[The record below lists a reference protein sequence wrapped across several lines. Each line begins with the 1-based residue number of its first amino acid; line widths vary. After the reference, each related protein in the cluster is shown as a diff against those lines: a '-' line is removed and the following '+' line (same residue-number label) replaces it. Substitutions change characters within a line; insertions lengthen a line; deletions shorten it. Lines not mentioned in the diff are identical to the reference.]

1 LPDGS
6 SGWGL
11 SILTAVARFDDEALT
26 LRLSVADLLERE
38 LVRRIGFAQRGGF
51 ERMWVGQAIH
61 SHYQER
67 AIARDGSY
75 QREVALRARLE
86 HRGWTAE
93 ISGRIDALRR
103 DPDGVQV
110 VEEIKSVRRDAELA
124 PALGELYRRQAALY
138 AWMLAHETGEPV
150 RAELVL
156 ISIGGDDEEPLR
168 LAIDL
173 DSRGLEAG
181 IRRRLDQ
188 LLHEHHSRRRAR
200 EERRAAGSRLAF
212 PFHRPRP
219 GQEQIVEAV
228 ARALDQREHLLVEA
242 PTGLGKTAA
251 ALFPALR
258 HALEH
263 DRRVFVL
270 TAKTLQQRMSTAV
283 LEMLNTEAAFSSL
296 RLRAK
301 AKMCANH
308 EVLCHEDYCAWA
320 RDYALKLSRSSL
332 VPRLLE
338 QHPHLEPDAVFA
350 AARDEELCPFEVS
363 LELTEKVQVVVCD
376 YNYAF
381 DPYVALSEFG
391 ADADLSDTVLVID
404 EIHNL
409 VDRGRGYY
417 SPMLSAQAARATAE
431 AISGLGAGALGD
443 RLGALALELACLIEG
458 AVAEGMPPGA
468 TDGAVEGALPSDELW
483 ALRPRLDRAFVDYLE
498 HRRETRSFRSE
509 DPFVG
514 LYFEVLR
521 FLDTTALAERGG
533 EAFARCLVLD
543 GGDPRLRLLCKD
555 ASRYLGGVL
564 GRCRSAIGLS
574 ATLSPPEF
582 YRDLLGFDPQ
592 RTSELRIPSPFP
604 PEHRALVVDGSVSTT
619 WRERARHYQRI
630 ADRLGELARA
640 VPGNCLALFPSYAFL
655 AEVAERLAPSLGK
668 RVLVQRRT
676 DDERQREE
684 ILDTLRGA
692 LFGDVLLLAVAG
704 GVFAEGV
711 DYPGDMLKAVA
722 VIGPCLPAVSLEQKL
737 LEDYYEERFGRGFEY
752 AFVVPGMT
760 RVVQAA
766 GRLIRSPQDRGVIAL
781 FGRRFLSELYSRHMP
796 LDWLP
801 DGDPAAL
808 AGDPATVAAA
818 FFEVGTPAG

>member
-1 LPDGS
+1 M
-6 SGWGL
+6 
-11 SILTAVARFDDEALT
+11 ARFDDEALT

-51 ERMWVGQAIH
+51 ERLWVGQAIH
-61 SHYQER
+61 SHYQEQ
-67 AIARDGSY
+67 ALARDGSY
-75 QREVALRARLE
+75 RREVALRATLE

-93 ISGRIDALRR
+93 ICGRIDALRR
-103 DPDGVQV
+103 DPDGIQV
-110 VEEIKSVRRDAELA
+110 VEEIKSVRRDAELT

-156 ISIGGDDEEPLR
+156 ISIGGDDDEPQR
-168 LAIDL
+168 LPIEL
-173 DSRGLEAG
+173 DERGLEAG

-188 LLHEHHSRRRAR
+188 LLHEHQSRKRAL
-200 EERRAAGSRLAF
+200 EERRAAASRLAF

-219 GQEQIVEAV
+219 GQEQIIEAV
-228 ARALDQREHLLVEA
+228 ARAVDQREHLLVEA

-251 ALFPALR
+251 ALYPALR

-283 LEMLNTEAAFSSL
+283 LEMLNTEATFRSL

-301 AKMCANH
+301 SKMCANH

-320 RDYALKLSRSSL
+320 RDYSLKLSRSGL
-332 VPRLLE
+332 VPRLLQ
-338 QHPHLEPDAVFA
+338 QHPHLDPDAIFA

-363 LELTEKVQVVVCD
+363 LELSEKAQVVVCD

-381 DPYVALSEFG
+381 DPHVALSEFG
-391 ADADLSDTVLVID
+391 DDRDLSDTVLVID

-417 SPMLSAQAARATAE
+417 SPVLSARAARSAAD
-431 AISGLGAGALGD
+431 AISTIDTGPLGVTLA
-443 RLGALALELACLIEG
+443 ALALDLARLIER
-458 AVAEGMPPGA
+458 AVAEGFPPGA
-468 TDGAVEGALPSDELW
+468 ADGAVEGELPGDELW
-483 ALRPRLDRAFVDYLE
+483 TLRPRLDRAFVDYLE

-521 FLDTTALAERGG
+521 FLDTLALAERGG
-533 EAFARCLVLD
+533 DAFARCLVLD

-555 ASRYLGGVL
+555 ASRYLGAVI

-574 ATLSPPEF
+574 ATLSPYEF
-582 YRDLLGFDPQ
+582 YRDLLGFDPA
-592 RTSELRIPSPFP
+592 RTSEVRVPSPFP
-604 PEHRALVVDGSVSTT
+604 REHRALVIDGSVSTS
-619 WRERARHYQRI
+619 WKERARHYQRI
-630 ADRLGELARA
+630 ADRLGELAA
-640 VPGNCLALFPSYAFL
+640 SVPGNCLALFPSYAFL
-655 AEVAERLAPSLGK
+655 AEVADRLSPDLGR
-668 RVLVQRRT
+668 RVLVQRRA

-737 LEDYYEERFGRGFEY
+737 LQDYYEERFGRGFEY

-796 LDWLP
+796 LDWLEQ
-801 DGDPAAL
+801 DGDPAVL
-808 AGDPATVAAA
+808 AGDPASVAAA
-818 FFEVGTPAG
+818 FFEVAAPAR

>member
-1 LPDGS
+1 
-6 SGWGL
+6 
-11 SILTAVARFDDEALT
+11 VRFDDESLS

-38 LVRRIGFAQRGGF
+38 LMRRIGFAQRGGF
-51 ERMWVGQAIH
+51 ERLWVGQAIH
-61 SHYQER
+61 SHYQEQ
-67 AIARDGSY
+67 ALASDGSY
-75 QREVALRARLE
+75 QREVALRATLE
-86 HRGWTAE
+86 HRGWTIE
-93 ISGRIDALRR
+93 IVGRIDALRR

-110 VEEIKSVRRDAELA
+110 VEEIKSVRRDVELQPPLA
-124 PALGELYRRQAALY
+124 ELYRRQAALY
-138 AWMLAHETGEPV
+138 AWMLAHERGEAV

-156 ISIGGDDEEPLR
+156 ITIGDDDPEPQR
-168 LAIDL
+168 VAVEIDP
-173 DSRGLEAG
+173 RALEAG
-181 IRRRLDQ
+181 VRRRIDQ
-188 LLHEHHSRRRAR
+188 LLHEHQARRRAR
-200 EERRAAGSRLAF
+200 EERRAAAERLAF

-219 GQEQIVEAV
+219 GQESIVDAV
-228 ARALDQREHLLVEA
+228 AHALAEREHVLVEA

-283 LEMLNTEAAFSSL
+283 LEMLNTEAAFRSL

-308 EVLCHEDYCAWA
+308 EVLCHEDYCGYA
-320 RDYALKLSRSSL
+320 RDYALKLSRSGL
-332 VPRLLE
+332 VPTLLAE
-338 QHPHLEPDAVFA
+338 HPHLDPDVVFA
-350 AARDEELCPFEVS
+350 AAREQLLCPFEVS
-363 LELTEKVQVVVCD
+363 LELSEKAQVVVCD

-381 DPYVALSEFG
+381 DPHVALSAFG
-391 ADADLSDTVLVID
+391 ADADLSDVVLVID

-417 SPMLSAQAARATAE
+417 SPVLSARAARAAAE
-431 AISGLGAGALGD
+431 AIAALDAGPLVD
-443 RLGALALELACLIEG
+443 RLAELATTLARMVEE
-458 AVAEGMPPGA
+458 AVEEVLPRGSADA
-468 TDGAVEGALPSDELW
+468 AVEGELPGDSLW

-514 LYFEVLR
+514 LYFSVLR
-521 FLDTTALAERGG
+521 FLDTLALAERHG
-533 EAFARCLVLD
+533 EAFARCLEREA
-543 GGDPRLRLLCKD
+543 GDVRLRLLCKD
-555 ASRYLGGVL
+555 ASRYLGAVVN
-564 GRCRSAIGLS
+564 RCRSAIGLS

-582 YRDLLGFDPQ
+582 YRDLLGFDPA
-592 RTSELRIPSPFP
+592 RTSELRVPSPFP
-604 PEHRALVVDGSVSTT
+604 PENRALVIDGSVSTE
-619 WRERARHYQRI
+619 WRVRARYYQPI
-630 ADRLGELARA
+630 ADRLGELAAA

-655 AEVAERLAPSLGK
+655 AEVAERLRPDLGK
-668 RVLVQRRT
+668 RVLVQRRA

-737 LEDYYEERFGRGFEY
+737 LQDYYEERFGRGFEY

-781 FGRRFLSELYSRHMP
+781 FGRRFLSELYGRHMP
-796 LDWLP
+796 LDWVA
-801 DGDPAAL
+801 DAEPAAL
-808 AGDPATVAAA
+808 AGDPAAVAAA
-818 FFEVGTPAG
+818 FFEVATPAR